1 MIEYQYYL
9 ISIIP
14 DPIRNEQINVGVIGL
29 CEGIV
34 EYRFLSSSNK
44 ITAIAPEFE
53 YSIDSGKSI
62 INLLLNVPPDKR
74 DTFLSEIKN
83 EYINVYPPA
92 RGVIYNKE
100 DLGPA
105 LDQLYDRLVKPIIK
119 HIPKTKT
126 SNLKREVQRTFK
138 KKGLL
143 GENITEKKIIPNY
156 IIPSYDNLITDFA
169 FQNGNFNI
177 IETIDYRMTLRGMSY
192 KFKETAFIAIKLDE
206 ARKHIGQD
214 TTGMV
219 LYIPPD
225 VEGINISQYQSI
237 LKDYYYDKIYDYS
250 NNEER
255 SSFYSLVERKL
266 GTSILQI

>member
-14 DPIRNEQINVGVIGL
+14 DPIRNEQVNVGVIGL

-44 ITAIAPEFE
+44 INAIAPEFE

-62 INLLLNVPPDKR
+62 VNLLLNIPQDKR

-83 EYINVYPPA
+83 EYVNIYPPA
-92 RGVIYNKE
+92 RGLIYNKE
-100 DLGPA
+100 DLGSMM
-105 LDQLYDRLVKPIIK
+105 DQLYDRLVKPLIK
-119 HIPKTKT
+119 HIPKNKV
-126 SNLKREVQRTFK
+126 SNLKMEVQRTFK

-143 GENITEKKIIPNY
+143 GEKITEKKIIPDY

-169 FQNGNFNI
+169 FQNGHFNI
-177 IETIDYRMTLRGMSY
+177 IETIDYRMTLKGMSS
-192 KFKETAFIAIKLDE
+192 KFKETAFVAIKLDE
-206 ARKHIGQD
+206 ARKKID
-214 TTGMV
+214 IDAKGMI

-225 VEGINISQYQSI
+225 IEGINLSQYQSL
-237 LKDYYYDKIYDYS
+237 LKDYYNEIYDYS
-250 NNEER
+250 NPKER
-255 SSFYSLVERKL
+255 SSFYSLVDREL
-266 GTSILQI
+266 GTSIL